1 MMQAWA
7 ADAGAA
13 AEHGQAAFYSDPTF
27 WVLVG
32 FIMLVAFAGKTIYRV
47 ATLALDDRAES
58 IRNQIDEA
66 RKLREDA
73 QELLASYQ
81 RKQREAAE
89 EAEAITSGAK
99 AEAERL
105 AAKAAADLEASLK
118 RREQQA
124 MDRIARAEAEAVEEV
139 RTLAADL
146 AVDAAGKLLA
156 EQVSGKKGDA
166 LVNAAIKELP
176 DKLH

>member
-1 MMQAWA
+1 MKQAWA
-7 ADAGAA
+7 ADAAA
-13 AEHGQAAFYSDPTF
+13 QGGGAFYTDPTF

-32 FIMLVAFAGKTIYRV
+32 FLILIGLAGKSIYRV

-66 RKLREDA
+66 RQLREEA

-89 EAEAITSGAK
+89 EAKAITEHAK
-99 AEAERL
+99 TEAERL
-105 AAKAAADLEASLK
+105 AAKAEADLEASLK

-124 MDRIARAEAEAVEEV
+124 TDRIARAEAEAIEEIRV
-139 RTLAADL
+139 LAADL
-146 AVDAAGKLLA
+146 AVEAARRLLA
-156 EQVSGKKGDA
+156 EEASGKKADA
-166 LVNAAIKELP
+166 LVDAAIKELP